1 MLIVQVVPRAG
12 QDAYKLLR
20 TKVIHEAKT
29 WDWANKKKT
38 RLTHK
43 QKERGHVEV
52 ASAKGVLVARIMSKN
67 PSDAFFLVEKFVGR
81 LVAWFEN
88 ELSAIN
94 LQFVPEVATRRRRRK
109 ARR

>member
-20 TKVIHEAKT
+20 SKVIHEAKT
-29 WDWANKKKT
+29 WDWANRKKT

-43 QKERGHVEV
+43 QKDRGHVEV
-52 ASAKGVLVARIMSKN
+52 ADAKGVLIARICSKN

-88 ELSAIN
+88 ELAAIN
-94 LQFVPEVATRRRRRK
+94 LQFLQEEIPRKKRRRR
-109 ARR
+109 

>member
-1 MLIVQVVPRAG
+1 MLIVQVVPKAG

-20 TKVIHEAKT
+20 SKVIHEAKT

-43 QKERGHVEV
+43 QKDRGHVDV
-52 ASAKGVLVARIMSKN
+52 ASARGVLVARIQSRN
-67 PSDAFFLVEKFVGR
+67 PADAFFLVEKFIGR

-88 ELSAIN
+88 ELAAIN
-94 LQFVPEVATRRRRRK
+94 LQLLPDEAPKRRRRRRK
-109 ARR
+109 

>member
-29 WDWANKKKT
+29 WDWANRKKT

-52 ASAKGVLVARIMSKN
+52 SSAKGVLVAHIQSKN
-67 PSDAFFLVEKFVGR
+67 PADAFFLVEKFVGR

-88 ELSAIN
+88 ELAAIN
-94 LQFVPEVATRRRRRK
+94 LQFLPEAPARKRRRRK
-109 ARR
+109 R

>member
-20 TKVIHEAKT
+20 SKVIHEAKT

-43 QKERGHVEV
+43 LKDRGHVEV

-67 PSDAFFLVEKFVGR
+67 PADAFFLVEKFVGR

-88 ELSAIN
+88 ELAAIN
-94 LQFVPEVATRRRRRK
+94 VQFLQDEAPRKRRRRR
-109 ARR
+109 

>member
-20 TKVIHEAKT
+20 SKVIHEAKT
-29 WDWANKKKT
+29 WDWANRKKT

-43 QKERGHVEV
+43 QKDRGHVDV
-52 ASAKGVLVARIMSKN
+52 ASAKGVLVARIQSKN
-67 PSDAFFLVEKFVGR
+67 PDDAFFLVEKFIGR

-88 ELSAIN
+88 ELAAIN
-94 LQFVPEVATRRRRRK
+94 LQFLPEEATKKRRRRR
-109 ARR
+109 